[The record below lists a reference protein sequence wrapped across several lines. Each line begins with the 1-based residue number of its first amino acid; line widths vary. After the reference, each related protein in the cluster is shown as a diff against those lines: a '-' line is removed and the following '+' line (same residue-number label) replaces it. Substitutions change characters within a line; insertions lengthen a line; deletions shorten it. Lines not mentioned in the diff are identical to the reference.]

1 MFFFVSQVMV
11 WKTNF
16 DQVDYN
22 EVLQSHRARSQVQA
36 PPHIHDI
43 HPRSPHHRQAV
54 RGTSTAPGEVNPHGE
69 IRDMGAHT
77 PGVTNLG
84 PALFTQ
90 SQVSLIEISS
100 YELWAL
106 KHV

>member
-1 MFFFVSQVMV
+1 MTCVKSGIYTALYLTFIFLFADSQVMV

-16 DQVDYN
+16 DQIDYN

-36 PPHIHDI
+36 PPHVHDI
-43 HPRSPHHRQAV
+43 HPRSPRHRQAI
-54 RGTSTAPGEVNPHGE
+54 RSGAPEVNRQGE
-69 IRDMGAHT
+69 IRDMGAQT

-90 SQVSLIEISS
+90 SQVR
-100 YELWAL
+100 
-106 KHV
+106 